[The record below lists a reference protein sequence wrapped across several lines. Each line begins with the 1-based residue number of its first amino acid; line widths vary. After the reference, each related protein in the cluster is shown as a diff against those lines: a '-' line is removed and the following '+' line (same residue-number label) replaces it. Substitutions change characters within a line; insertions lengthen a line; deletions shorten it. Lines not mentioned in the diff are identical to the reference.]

1 MKAIILISE
10 ASLPLAKT
18 LQRELPDHYKESCRI
33 PLFIPK
39 TNAKAV
45 FPSHPAIGS

>member
-10 ASLPLAKT
+10 ASLPLAK
-18 LQRELPDHYKESCRI
+18 HYKESCRI

>member
-10 ASLPLAKT
+10 ASLPLAKNT
-18 LQRELPDHYKESCRI
+18 TKRVAGYPYLYQ
-33 PLFIPK
+33 K

>member
-10 ASLPLAKT
+10 ASRWQK
-18 LQRELPDHYKESCRI
+18 HYKESCRI

>member
-18 LQRELPDHYKESCRI
+18 LQRELI